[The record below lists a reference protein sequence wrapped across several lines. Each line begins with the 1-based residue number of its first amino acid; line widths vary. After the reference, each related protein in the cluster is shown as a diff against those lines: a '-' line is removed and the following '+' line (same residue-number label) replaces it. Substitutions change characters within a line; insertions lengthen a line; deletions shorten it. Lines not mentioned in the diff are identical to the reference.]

1 MAKRLRSSQFAID
14 EQLPVVHDRL
24 HMLVHLTR
32 MLADVASQV
41 QRIHLTCLRAQVL
54 APLDNPETVLTTWS
68 HGSVHAQM
76 QRTEAQRAKS
86 VAACI
91 AREQGPWLHR
101 LNWPRMHA
109 ARMVRIRCVFME
121 HASRLK
127 DNSTQRAG
135 PCRQMQA
142 PGPKHTRLARLTRPG
157 LLPGCI
163 ASSLRLTTHWIL
175 TGLCVY
181 PFFRQRDLCA
191 MTALSRVLENA

>member
-32 MLADVASQV
+32 MHLTRMLADVASQV
-41 QRIHLTCLRAQVL
+41 QRIHLTCLRAQVPCSTL
-54 APLDNPETVLTTWS
+54 QPGNGALSTSWS
-68 HGSVHAQM
+68 HGGVHAQM

-101 LNWPRMHA
+101 LNRPRLHA

-175 TGLCVY
+175 TGLCFY
-181 PFFRQRDLCA
+181 HFF
-191 MTALSRVLENA
+191 S